1 MARRADDFDDDVVVP
16 GDGGDDTSLE
26 ALHAWIAAIER
37 EDDSIDL
44 PVTAADLIAE
54 DRAAL
59 PS

>member
-16 GDGGDDTSLE
+16 GDGSDDTSLE
-26 ALHAWIAAIER
+26 ALHAWVAAIER
-37 EDDSIDL
+37 DYDSIDL